1 MPPCEALVMKNDES
15 LSGRR
20 ALLRGAAGAA
30 AVFGLGAVSGCGS
43 SATPARPVPGA
54 AGARA
59 ARPMKPSAYR
69 LQPMGAAGPQRVTA
83 TQLPVRSRPIL
94 RLKGGGRS
102 MVLTFD
108 DGPDP
113 RYTPGILRTLRK
125 HDVRAMFFLCGE
137 MVDAFPHLVQAIVDD
152 GHVVGNHTWSH
163 PQLTRMSRAA
173 VRDEIVRTSEAIEEV
188 TGESP
193 QWFRA
198 PYGAWNRAAFEVG
211 AELGMEPLAWTV
223 DSLDWTEPGTGTIIR
238 NVMAGAG
245 PGVVV
250 LSHDAGGN
258 RSQSVRA
265 LGTYLPEL
273 LDSGYR
279 ISLPRRRAM

>member
-1 MPPCEALVMKNDES
+1 MKNDES